1 MIKALSLTDETRF
14 PCLAHHLHQS
24 YEQLLILLREL
35 GEQHRL
41 VHINPQLL
49 YEISKLMENFSLIFD
64 TVIKC
69 MNINKKMKEDPFA
82 TMRGART
89 TTSSVT
95 VSTNSN
101 L

>member
-49 YEISKLMENFSLIFD
+49 YEIS
-64 TVIKC
+64 
-69 MNINKKMKEDPFA
+69 
-82 TMRGART
+82 
-89 TTSSVT
+89 
-95 VSTNSN
+95 
-101 L
+101 